1 MARAKKKQSF
11 SKKSKHKHRKKG
23 CMTFFLGSC
32 ALFVV
37 GLIILLLVLMAMV
50 FDPPETYKA
59 SAMTSE
65 HVVYQSAI
73 INRLLPVVMKSKPGD
88 TSRLILSPEEV
99 NSILRF
105 IENSGDLADFLA
117 GKSKKSPQPSGNPFK
132 VEYLNGKFI
141 VKFAADTGFRNP
153 FGSYIVIKMKGR
165 PVISEKDVLI
175 DVDTAKIGDV
185 PIPEKTAEIILKAII
200 DDYSKDDIFR
210 QIRDTVKK
218 AYVDPNQDLVII
230 YYPYK
235 LRNYVIKNFLW
246 NFG

>member
-1 MARAKKKQSF
+1 MTRAKKKRST
-11 SKKSKHKHRKKG
+11 SKNLKHKHRKKG

-37 GLIILLLVLMAMV
+37 GLIIVLLILMAMV
-50 FDPPETYKA
+50 FDPPKTYEA

-65 HVVYQSAI
+65 HLVFQSAI
-73 INRLLPVVMKSKPGD
+73 INRILPVVMKSKPGD
-88 TSRLILSPEEV
+88 TARLVLTPEEV

-117 GKSKKSPQPSGNPFK
+117 GKSRKSTKPPGNPYK
-132 VEYLNGKFI
+132 VEYQGGKFI

-153 FGSYIVIKMKGR
+153 FGSFVVIEMKGR
-165 PVISEKDVLI
+165 PIISEKNVLI
-175 DVDTAKIGDV
+175 DVDTAQIGDI

-210 QIRDTVKK
+210 QIRDTIKK
-218 AYVDPNQDLVII
+218 AYVDPTQDLVII